1 MSVGTGGLFWDRSG
15 SRPPIGTAGTV
26 EIEPNPPQMTSRSVG
41 PPWPRA
47 IFSICKLTEF
57 TAMNIMCPTSVG
69 TYFGLIPLYIL
80 PEIKVSSTTLN
91 IHALKHAQ
99 ALNRLQKW
107 TYPSG
112 WLDESCT
119 SCKMYIGIHQGVH
132 LGRVDAP
139 TPSPI
144 CSYAEQIQ
152 EITLKRTH

>member
-47 IFSICKLTEF
+47 IFSICSLTEF
-57 TAMNIMCPTSVG
+57 TAMSIMCPTRVD

-80 PEIKVSSTTLN
+80 SDIKVSSTTLN
-91 IHALKHAQ
+91 IQALKHAQ
-99 ALNRLQKW
+99 TLNRLPKSAH
-107 TYPSG
+107 PSG
-112 WLDESCT
+112 WLDVSCT
-119 SCKMYIGIHQGVH
+119 SCKMYRGIHQGVR

-139 TPSPI
+139 TPCPI
-144 CSYAEQIQ
+144 
-152 EITLKRTH
+152 